1 MVFSSLPIE
10 EIRGELMEALRVPSP
25 RILLKA
31 PTGSGKSTGVPPMMD
46 DAGLGDRGL
55 IVVVQPRRM
64 AARLLARHVARLR
77 GVELGKEVGYAVRF
91 ERYIS
96 SRTRIAYVT
105 DGMLERWLTEW
116 PSLEGVSAVVFDEF
130 HERSLS
136 GDLSLGRVLDLQEG
150 PRRDLAVVVMSATLE
165 ISGLREYM
173 GGSCRVL
180 EAQGRQYP
188 VEVVYRAPRLV
199 SDGRG
204 RVAPPPIWEQAAD
217 VVREAV
223 REDDCGDVLVFM
235 PGVYEIRKTVELL
248 AGKPWMS
255 GRDVFPLY
263 GSLAPEQ
270 QNCAVERGDIPRV
283 IVSTNVA
290 ETSLTIEGV
299 RTVVDSGLVRR
310 SGWDPYRGM
319 DTLHLVKIS
328 KASAAQRAGRAGR
341 VAPGRCFRLWSEAEQ
356 ARKEDFDPPECF
368 RVDLAGAVLNLA
380 AWGVT
385 VPENFR
391 WLDVPA
397 PLVMQR
403 AVNLLAALGATEED
417 GSLTDTGKR
426 MTAFPLPPR
435 LARLMVAGQDEQCA
449 VELAAVAALMQG
461 EGVAVKGGLNDHL
474 RDSADYTDFQA
485 EWRAV
490 EKAVDA
496 GFGAA
501 ACTRWGISSRGAREA
516 WMAYRQ
522 LLSVG
527 SRGKARETPG
537 PDFTAA
543 RPAVVRAMIESF
555 ADHVGVRNGVAANT
569 CRMAGGVGGRLAEGS
584 VVFQGEHFVAAEVA
598 ELSGKAVETRVGRCT
613 LIAPEDLR
621 SIWPERFSCGEEAVF
636 DAALRRVR
644 LHRKLMYG
652 DLVLEDRD
660 RGDAPTELAAPVL
673 AEKVVDGTL
682 KLVKWNDAVEQ
693 WIRRLNGLSV
703 WMPELELPRFSEE
716 DKLVAISLVCEGA
729 VGYKD
734 IKEREIIPVLQG
746 LAFRLAGEGAGRLCP
761 GKPHVAQRP
770 ARQGQVRGGFLPG
783 DQSDGAAPVRRG
795 GFPTHCQRGRTRDC
809 GGAGPQP
816 EAVAGNGISGKFLA
830 ERIRANEKGP
840 GGALSPAP
848 LARPRGTG
856 FPSPFPVIRRKDFS
870 VTKQ

>member
-1 MVFSSLPIE
+1 
-10 EIRGELMEALRVPSP
+10 
-25 RILLKA
+25 
-31 PTGSGKSTGVPPMMD
+31 
-46 DAGLGDRGL
+46 
-55 IVVVQPRRM
+55 
-64 AARLLARHVARLR
+64 
-77 GVELGKEVGYAVRF
+77 
-91 ERYIS
+91 
-96 SRTRIAYVT
+96 
-105 DGMLERWLTEW
+105 
-116 PSLEGVSAVVFDEF
+116 
-130 HERSLS
+130 
-136 GDLSLGRVLDLQEG
+136 
-150 PRRDLAVVVMSATLE
+150 
-165 ISGLREYM
+165 
-173 GGSCRVL
+173 
-180 EAQGRQYP
+180 
-188 VEVVYRAPRLV
+188 
-199 SDGRG
+199 
-204 RVAPPPIWEQAAD
+204 
-217 VVREAV
+217 
-223 REDDCGDVLVFM
+223 
-235 PGVYEIRKTVELL
+235 
-248 AGKPWMS
+248 
-255 GRDVFPLY
+255 
-263 GSLAPEQ
+263 
-270 QNCAVERGDIPRV
+270 
-283 IVSTNVA
+283 
-290 ETSLTIEGV
+290 
-299 RTVVDSGLVRR
+299 
-310 SGWDPYRGM
+310 M

-426 MTAFPLPPR
+426 MTAFSLPPR

-461 EGVAVKGGLNDHL
+461 EGVAVKGGLNDYL

-501 ACTRWGISSRGAREA
+501 ACTRW
-516 WMAYRQ
+516 
-522 LLSVG
+522 G

-660 RGDAPTELAAPVL
+660 RGDAPPELAAPVL

-703 WMPELELPRFSEE
+703 WMPELGLPRFSEE

-734 IKEREIIPVLQG
+734 IKEREIIPVLRDWLSGWQAKALDDYAPVSLTLPNG
-746 LAFRLAGEGAGRLCP
+746 QHAKVRYGEDSSPVISLTVQRLFGVAVSPRIANGAVPVIVEVLAPSQRPWQVTGSLESFWRNGYGQMKKDLAGRYPRHRWPDP
-761 GKPHVAQRP
+761 GELD
-770 ARQGQVRGGFLPG
+770 FLPR
-783 DQSDGAAPVRRG
+783 SR
-795 GFPTHCQRGRTRDC
+795 
-809 GGAGPQP
+809 
-816 EAVAGNGISGKFLA
+816 
-830 ERIRANEKGP
+830 
-840 GGALSPAP
+840 
-848 LARPRGTG
+848 
-856 FPSPFPVIRRKDFS
+856 
-870 VTKQ
+870 

>member
-435 LARLMVAGQDEQCA
+435 LARLMVTGQDEQCA
-449 VELAAVAALMQG
+449 VELAAVAALIQG

-660 RGDAPTELAAPVL
+660 RGDAPPELAAPVV

-682 KLVKWNDAVEQ
+682 ERAKGNNAMGL

-703 WMPELELPRFSEE
+703 WMPELGLPRFSEE

-734 IKEREIIPVLQG
+734 IKEREIIPVLRDWLSGWQAKALDDYAPVSLTLPNG
-746 LAFRLAGEGAGRLCP
+746 QHAKVRYGEDSSPVISLTVQRLFGVAVSPRIANGAVSVIVEVLAPSQRPWQVTGSLESFWRNGYGQMKKDLAGRYPRHRWPDP
-761 GKPHVAQRP
+761 GELD
-770 ARQGQVRGGFLPG
+770 FLPR
-783 DQSDGAAPVRRG
+783 SR
-795 GFPTHCQRGRTRDC
+795 
-809 GGAGPQP
+809 
-816 EAVAGNGISGKFLA
+816 
-830 ERIRANEKGP
+830 
-840 GGALSPAP
+840 
-848 LARPRGTG
+848 
-856 FPSPFPVIRRKDFS
+856 
-870 VTKQ
+870 

>member
-501 ACTRWGISSRGAREA
+501 ACTRWGISSRGTREA

-543 RPAVVRAMIESF
+543 RPAVVRARSESF
-555 ADHVGVRNGVAANT
+555 ADQVGVRNGGAANT

-734 IKEREIIPVLQG
+734 IKEREIIPVLRDWLSGWQAKALDDYAPVSLTLPNG
-746 LAFRLAGEGAGRLCP
+746 QHAKVRYGEDSSPVISLTVQRLFGVAVSPRIANGAVPVIVEVLAPSQRPWQVTGSLDSFWRNGYGQMKKDLAGRYPRHRWPDP
-761 GKPHVAQRP
+761 GELD
-770 ARQGQVRGGFLPG
+770 FLPR
-783 DQSDGAAPVRRG
+783 SR
-795 GFPTHCQRGRTRDC
+795 
-809 GGAGPQP
+809 
-816 EAVAGNGISGKFLA
+816 
-830 ERIRANEKGP
+830 
-840 GGALSPAP
+840 
-848 LARPRGTG
+848 
-856 FPSPFPVIRRKDFS
+856 
-870 VTKQ
+870 

>member
-1 MVFSSLPIE
+1 MDSPVKSGMVPSSLPIE
-10 EIRGELMEALRVPSP
+10 EIRGKLLEALQASSP

-46 DAGLGDRGL
+46 DAGLGERGL

-77 GVELGKEVGYAVRF
+77 GVELGREVGYVVRF
-91 ERYIS
+91 ERHIS

-105 DGMLERWLTEW
+105 DGMLERWLTER
-116 PSLEGVSAVVFDEF
+116 PHLEGVSAVVFDEF

-150 PRRDLAVVVMSATLE
+150 PRQDLAVVVMSATLE

-173 GGSCRVL
+173 GDSCRVL
-180 EAQGRQYP
+180 EAHGRQYP
-188 VEVVYRAPRLV
+188 VETVYRAPRLV

-204 RVAPPPIWEQAAD
+204 RVAPPPVWEQAAD
-217 VVREAV
+217 AVREAV
-223 REDDCGDVLVFM
+223 KDEDCGDVLVFM
-235 PGVYEIRKTVELL
+235 PGVYEIRKTAELL
-248 AGKPWMS
+248 AGRPWMG

-263 GSLAPEQ
+263 GALSPEQ
-270 QNCAVERGDIPRV
+270 QNRAVERGNAPRV

-319 DTLHLVKIS
+319 DTLHLTKIS

-341 VAPGRCFRLWSEAEQ
+341 VAPGRCFRLWSEPEQ
-356 ARKEDFDPPECF
+356 ARKADFDPPECF

-385 VPENFR
+385 APEEFR
-391 WLDVPA
+391 WLDTPDE
-397 PLVMQR
+397 LVMQR
-403 AVNLLAALGATEED
+403 AVNLLGALGATEAD
-417 GSLTDTGKR
+417 GSLTDVGRR

-435 LARLMVAGQDEQCA
+435 LARLIVAGQDEQCV
-449 VELAAVAALMQG
+449 VELAAIAALMQG
-461 EGVAVKGGLNDHL
+461 EGVAMKGGLNDHL

-490 EKAVDA
+490 EKAVAAGFDA
-496 GFGAA
+496 G
-501 ACTRWGISSRGAREA
+501 ACTRWGVSARGAREV

-522 LLSVG
+522 LLSIG
-527 SRGKARETPG
+527 SRGTFRDVPE

-543 RPAVVRAMIESF
+543 RPAVVRAMMESF

-569 CRMAGGVGGRLAEGS
+569 CRITGGVGGRLAEGS
-584 VVFQGEHFVAAEVA
+584 VVFHGEHFVAAEVA

-613 LIAPEDLR
+613 LIDPEELR
-621 SIWPERFSCGEEAVF
+621 AVWPERFSGGETAVF
-636 DAALRRVR
+636 DAVLRRVR
-644 LHRKLMYG
+644 LRRRQMYE

-660 RGDAPTELAAPVL
+660 RGDAPPELAAPIL

-682 KLVKWNDAVEQ
+682 KLVKWDDSVEQ

-716 DKLVAISLVCEGA
+716 DKLVAISLACEGA

-734 IKEREIIPVLQG
+734 IKEREILPVLRDWLSGWQAKALDDYAPVSITLPNGQHARVRYGEDSTPVIG
-746 LAFRLAGEGAGRLCP
+746 LTVQRLFGVAESPRIANGAMAVKVEVLAPSQRPWQVTGSLESFWRNGYGQMKKDLAGRYPRHRWPEP
-761 GKPHVAQRP
+761 GELD
-770 ARQGQVRGGFLPG
+770 FLPR
-783 DQSDGAAPVRRG
+783 SR
-795 GFPTHCQRGRTRDC
+795 
-809 GGAGPQP
+809 
-816 EAVAGNGISGKFLA
+816 
-830 ERIRANEKGP
+830 
-840 GGALSPAP
+840 
-848 LARPRGTG
+848 
-856 FPSPFPVIRRKDFS
+856 
-870 VTKQ
+870 

>member
-682 KLVKWNDAVEQ
+682 KLVKRNDAVEQ

-734 IKEREIIPVLQG
+734 IKEREIIPVLRDWLSGWQAKALDDYAPVSLTLPNG
-746 LAFRLAGEGAGRLCP
+746 QHAKVRYGEDSSPVISLTVQRLFGVAVSPRIANGAVPVIVEVLAPSQRPWQVTGSLESFWRNGYGQMKKDLAGRYPRHRWPDPVELD
-761 GKPHVAQRP
+761 
-770 ARQGQVRGGFLPG
+770 FLPR
-783 DQSDGAAPVRRG
+783 SR
-795 GFPTHCQRGRTRDC
+795 
-809 GGAGPQP
+809 
-816 EAVAGNGISGKFLA
+816 
-830 ERIRANEKGP
+830 
-840 GGALSPAP
+840 
-848 LARPRGTG
+848 
-856 FPSPFPVIRRKDFS
+856 
-870 VTKQ
+870 

>member
-734 IKEREIIPVLQG
+734 IKEREIIPVLRDWLSGWQAKALDDYAPVSLTLPNG
-746 LAFRLAGEGAGRLCP
+746 PHAKVRYGEDTSQVSRLTVQRLVGVAVSPRIANGAVPVIVEVLAPSQRPWQVTGSLESFWRNGYGQMKKDLAGRYPRHRWPDP
-761 GKPHVAQRP
+761 GELD
-770 ARQGQVRGGFLPG
+770 FLPR
-783 DQSDGAAPVRRG
+783 SR
-795 GFPTHCQRGRTRDC
+795 
-809 GGAGPQP
+809 
-816 EAVAGNGISGKFLA
+816 
-830 ERIRANEKGP
+830 
-840 GGALSPAP
+840 
-848 LARPRGTG
+848 
-856 FPSPFPVIRRKDFS
+856 
-870 VTKQ
+870 

>member
-199 SDGRG
+199 SDGRD

-660 RGDAPTELAAPVL
+660 RGDAPPELAAPVL

-734 IKEREIIPVLQG
+734 IKEREIIPVLRDWLSGWQAKALDDYAPVSLTLPNG
-746 LAFRLAGEGAGRLCP
+746 QHAKVRYGEDSSPVISLTVQRLFGVAVSPRIANGAVPVIVEVLAPSQRPWQVTGSLESFWRNGYGQMKKDLAGRYPRHRWPDP
-761 GKPHVAQRP
+761 GELD
-770 ARQGQVRGGFLPG
+770 FLPR
-783 DQSDGAAPVRRG
+783 SR
-795 GFPTHCQRGRTRDC
+795 
-809 GGAGPQP
+809 
-816 EAVAGNGISGKFLA
+816 
-830 ERIRANEKGP
+830 
-840 GGALSPAP
+840 
-848 LARPRGTG
+848 
-856 FPSPFPVIRRKDFS
+856 
-870 VTKQ
+870 

>member
-1 MVFSSLPIE
+1 MDSPVKAGMVPPSLPIE
-10 EIRGELMEALRVPSP
+10 EIRAELLDALQAASP

-31 PTGSGKSTGVPPMMD
+31 PTGSGKSTGVPPMLD
-46 DAGLGDRGL
+46 DAGLGERGL

-77 GVELGKEVGYAVRF
+77 GEELGREVGYVVRF
-91 ERYIS
+91 ERHIS

-105 DGMLERWLTEW
+105 DGMLERWLTER
-116 PSLEGVSAVVFDEF
+116 PGLEGVSAVVFDEF

-173 GGSCRVL
+173 GDSCRVL
-180 EAQGRQYP
+180 EAHGRQYP
-188 VEVVYRAPRLV
+188 VETVYRAPRLV

-204 RVAPPPIWEQAAD
+204 RVAPPPVWEQAAD
-217 VVREAV
+217 AVREAV
-223 REDDCGDVLVFM
+223 KAGDCGDVLVFM
-235 PGVYEIRKTVELL
+235 PGVYEIRKTAELL
-248 AGKPWMS
+248 AGRPWMG

-263 GSLAPEQ
+263 GALTPEQ
-270 QNCAVERGDIPRV
+270 QNRAVEQGENPRV

-299 RTVVDSGLVRR
+299 RTVIDSGLVRR

-319 DTLHLVKIS
+319 DTLHLTKIS
-328 KASAAQRAGRAGR
+328 KASAAQRMGRAGR

-356 ARKEDFDPPECF
+356 ARKADFDPPECF

-380 AWGVT
+380 AWDIT
-385 VPENFR
+385 APEGFR
-391 WLDVPA
+391 WLDTPDE
-397 PLVMQR
+397 LVMRR

-417 GSLTDTGKR
+417 GSLTDVGRR

-435 LARLMVAGQDEQCA
+435 LARLIVAGQDEQCV
-449 VELAAVAALMQG
+449 VELAAIAALMQG
-461 EGVAVKGGLNDHL
+461 EGVAMKGGLNDNL
-474 RDSADYTDFQA
+474 RDSGDYTDFQA

-490 EKAVDA
+490 EKAVAAGFDA
-496 GFGAA
+496 G
-501 ACTRWGISSRGAREA
+501 ACTRWGISARGAREV

-522 LLSVG
+522 LLSIG
-527 SRGKARETPG
+527 SRGKFRDVPE

-543 RPAVVRAMIESF
+543 RPAVVRAMMESF

-569 CRMAGGVGGRLAEGS
+569 CRITGGVGGRLAEGS
-584 VVFQGEHFVAAEVA
+584 VVFHGEHFVAAEVA

-613 LIAPEDLR
+613 LIDPEELR
-621 SIWPERFSCGEEAVF
+621 AVWPERFSGGEEAVF
-636 DAALRRVR
+636 DAVLRRVR
-644 LHRKLMYG
+644 LRRRLMYE

-660 RGDAPTELAAPVL
+660 RGDAPPELAAPIL
-673 AEKVVDGTL
+673 AQKVVDGTL
-682 KLVKWNDAVEQ
+682 KLVKWDDSVEQ

-716 DKLVAISLVCEGA
+716 DKLVAISLACEGA

-734 IKEREIIPVLQG
+734 IKEREILPVLRDWLSGWQAKALEDYAPVSMRLSNGQHAKVRYGEDSTPVIG
-746 LAFRLAGEGAGRLCP
+746 LTVQRLFGVAESPRIANGAMTVKVEVLAPNQRPWQVTGSLESFWRNGYGQMKKDLAGRYPRHRWPEP
-761 GKPHVAQRP
+761 GELD
-770 ARQGQVRGGFLPG
+770 FLPR
-783 DQSDGAAPVRRG
+783 SR
-795 GFPTHCQRGRTRDC
+795 
-809 GGAGPQP
+809 
-816 EAVAGNGISGKFLA
+816 
-830 ERIRANEKGP
+830 
-840 GGALSPAP
+840 
-848 LARPRGTG
+848 
-856 FPSPFPVIRRKDFS
+856 
-870 VTKQ
+870 

>member
-1 MVFSSLPIE
+1 MAFPSLPIE
-10 EIRGELMEALRVPSP
+10 EIRGELLDALQAPSP

-31 PTGSGKSTGVPPMMD
+31 PTGSGKSTGVPPVMD
-46 DAGLGDRGL
+46 DAGLGERGL

-77 GVELGKEVGYAVRF
+77 GVELGKEVGYVVRF
-91 ERYIS
+91 ERHIS
-96 SRTRIAYVT
+96 PRTRIAYVT
-105 DGMLERWLTEW
+105 DGMLERWLTER
-116 PSLEGVSAVVFDEF
+116 PALEGVSAVVFDEF

-150 PRRDLAVVVMSATLE
+150 PRPDMAVAVMSATLE
-165 ISGLREYM
+165 ISGLRDYM
-173 GGSCRVL
+173 GASCRVL
-180 EAQGRQYP
+180 EAHGRQYP
-188 VEVVYRAPRLV
+188 VETVYRAPRLV

-204 RVAPPPIWEQAAD
+204 RVSPLPVWEQAAD
-217 VVREAV
+217 AVKEAV
-223 REDDCGDVLVFM
+223 KDDGCGDVLVFM
-235 PGVYEIRKTVELL
+235 PGVYEIRKTAELL
-248 AGKPWMS
+248 AGRPWMG

-263 GSLAPEQ
+263 GALTPEQ
-270 QNCAVERGDIPRV
+270 QNRAVEQGKNPRV

-299 RTVVDSGLVRR
+299 RTVIDSGLVRR

-319 DTLHLVKIS
+319 DTLHLTKIS

-356 ARKEDFDPPECF
+356 ARKADFDPPECC

-380 AWGVT
+380 AWGIT
-385 VPENFR
+385 APEGFR
-391 WLDVPA
+391 WLDTPD

-403 AVNLLAALGATEED
+403 AVNLLAALGATEAD
-417 GSLTDTGKR
+417 GSLTDVGRR

-435 LARLMVAGQDEQCA
+435 LARLMAAGQDEQCV
-449 VELAAVAALMQG
+449 VELAAIAALMQG
-461 EGVAVKGGLNDHL
+461 EGVAMKGGLNDNL

-496 GFGAA
+496 GFEAG
-501 ACTRWGISSRGAREA
+501 ACTRWGISARGAREV

-522 LLSVG
+522 LLSIG
-527 SRGKARETPG
+527 SRGKSREMPE

-543 RPAVVRAMIESF
+543 RPAVVRAMMESF

-584 VVFQGEHFVAAEVA
+584 VAFHGEHFVAAEVA

-613 LIAPEDLR
+613 LIDPEELR
-621 SIWPERFSCGEEAVF
+621 AVWPERFSGGEVAVF

-644 LHRKLMYG
+644 LHRRLMYE

-660 RGDAPTELAAPVL
+660 RGDAPPELAAPIL

-682 KLVKWNDAVEQ
+682 KLVKWDDSVEQ

-703 WMPELELPRFSEE
+703 WMPELELPSFSEE
-716 DKLVAISLVCEGA
+716 DKLVAISLACEGA

-734 IKEREIIPVLQG
+734 IKEREILPVLRDWLSGWQAKALEDYAPVSITLPNGQHAKVRYGEDSTPVIG
-746 LAFRLAGEGAGRLCP
+746 LTVQRLFGVAESPRIANGAMTVKVQVLAPSQRPWQVTGSLESFWRNGYGQMKKDLAGRYPRHRWPDP
-761 GKPHVAQRP
+761 GELD
-770 ARQGQVRGGFLPG
+770 FLPR
-783 DQSDGAAPVRRG
+783 SR
-795 GFPTHCQRGRTRDC
+795 
-809 GGAGPQP
+809 
-816 EAVAGNGISGKFLA
+816 
-830 ERIRANEKGP
+830 
-840 GGALSPAP
+840 
-848 LARPRGTG
+848 
-856 FPSPFPVIRRKDFS
+856 
-870 VTKQ
+870 

>member
-1 MVFSSLPIE
+1 MDSPCKTGMVSPSLPIE
-10 EIRGELMEALRVPSP
+10 EIRGALLDALQGVSP

-46 DAGLGDRGL
+46 DAGLGERGL

-77 GVELGKEVGYAVRF
+77 GAALGKEVGYVVRF
-91 ERYIS
+91 ERHIS

-105 DGMLERWLTEW
+105 DGVLERWLTERAA
-116 PSLEGVSAVVFDEF
+116 LDGVSAVVFDEF

-173 GGSCRVL
+173 GDCCRVL
-180 EAQGRQYP
+180 EAHGRQYP
-188 VEVVYRAPRLV
+188 VETVYRAPRLV

-204 RVAPPPIWEQAAD
+204 RVAPPPVWEQAAD

-223 REDDCGDVLVFM
+223 KEEDCGDVLVFM
-235 PGVYEIRKTVELL
+235 PGVYEIRKTAELL
-248 AGKPWMS
+248 AGRPWMK

-263 GSLAPEQ
+263 GALSAEQ
-270 QNCAVERGDIPRV
+270 QNSAVEQGEVPRV

-319 DTLHLVKIS
+319 DTLHLAKIS

-356 ARKEDFDPPECF
+356 ARKADFDPPECF

-385 VPENFR
+385 APEEFR
-391 WLDVPA
+391 WLDTPDA
-397 PLVMQR
+397 LVMQR
-403 AVNLLAALGATEED
+403 AVHLLSALGATNED
-417 GSLTDTGKR
+417 GSLTEVGRR

-435 LARLMVAGQDEQCA
+435 LARLIVAGQDEQCV
-449 VELAAVAALMQG
+449 VELAAIAALMQG
-461 EGVAVKGGLNDHL
+461 EGVAMKGGLNDDL
-474 RDSADYTDFQA
+474 RDSSDYTDFQA

-496 GFGAA
+496 GFDAGT
-501 ACTRWGISSRGAREA
+501 CTRWGVSARGAREV

-522 LLSVG
+522 LLSIG
-527 SRGKARETPG
+527 SRGKFRDVPE

-555 ADHVGVRNGVAANT
+555 ADHVGVRNGVAVNT
-569 CRMAGGVGGRLAEGS
+569 CRMGGGVGGRLAEGS
-584 VVFQGEHFVAAEVA
+584 VVFHGEHFVAAEVA

-613 LIAPEDLR
+613 LMEPEELR
-621 SIWPERFSCGEEAVF
+621 AVWPERFSGGEEAVF
-636 DAALRRVR
+636 DAVLRRVR
-644 LHRKLMYG
+644 LRRRLMYG

-660 RGDAPTELAAPVL
+660 RGDAPPELAAPIL

-682 KLVKWNDAVEQ
+682 KLVKWDDAVEQ

-703 WMPELELPRFSEE
+703 WMPELELPRFSGE
-716 DKLVAISLVCEGA
+716 DKLVAVSLVCEGA

-734 IKEREIIPVLQG
+734 IKEREILPVLRDWLSGWQAKALDDYAPVSITLLNG
-746 LAFRLAGEGAGRLCP
+746 QHAKVRYGEDSTPVIALTVQRLFGVAESPRIAGGAATVKVEVLAPSQRPWQVTASLESFWRNGYGQMKKELAGRYP
-761 GKPHVAQRP
+761 RHRWPDP
-770 ARQGQVRGGFLPG
+770 AELDFLPR
-783 DQSDGAAPVRRG
+783 SR
-795 GFPTHCQRGRTRDC
+795 
-809 GGAGPQP
+809 
-816 EAVAGNGISGKFLA
+816 
-830 ERIRANEKGP
+830 
-840 GGALSPAP
+840 
-848 LARPRGTG
+848 
-856 FPSPFPVIRRKDFS
+856 
-870 VTKQ
+870 

>member
-435 LARLMVAGQDEQCA
+435 LARLMVTGQDEQCA
-449 VELAAVAALMQG
+449 VELAAVAALIQG

-660 RGDAPTELAAPVL
+660 LGDAPPELAAPVL

-703 WMPELELPRFSEE
+703 WMPELGLPRFSEE

-734 IKEREIIPVLQG
+734 IKEREIIPVLRDWLSGWQAKALDDYAPVSLTLPNG
-746 LAFRLAGEGAGRLCP
+746 QHAKVRYGEDSSPVISLTVQRLFGVAVSPRIANGAVSVIVEVLAPSQRPWQVTGSLESFWRNGYGQMKKDLAGRYPRHRWPDP
-761 GKPHVAQRP
+761 GELD
-770 ARQGQVRGGFLPG
+770 FLPR
-783 DQSDGAAPVRRG
+783 SR
-795 GFPTHCQRGRTRDC
+795 
-809 GGAGPQP
+809 
-816 EAVAGNGISGKFLA
+816 
-830 ERIRANEKGP
+830 
-840 GGALSPAP
+840 
-848 LARPRGTG
+848 
-856 FPSPFPVIRRKDFS
+856 
-870 VTKQ
+870 

>member
-1 MVFSSLPIE
+1 MDSPVKSGMVPSSLPIE
-10 EIRGELMEALRVPSP
+10 EIRGELLEVLQSASP

-46 DAGLGDRGL
+46 DAGLGERGL

-77 GVELGKEVGYAVRF
+77 GVELGREVGYVVRF
-91 ERYIS
+91 ERHIS

-105 DGMLERWLTEW
+105 DGMLERWLTER
-116 PSLEGVSAVVFDEF
+116 PHLEGVSAVVFDEF

-173 GGSCRVL
+173 GDSCWVL
-180 EAQGRQYP
+180 EAHGRQYP
-188 VEVVYRAPRLV
+188 VETVYRAPRLV

-204 RVAPPPIWEQAAD
+204 RVAPPPVWEQAAD
-217 VVREAV
+217 AVREAV
-223 REDDCGDVLVFM
+223 KEEDCGDVLVFM
-235 PGVYEIRKTVELL
+235 PGVYEIRKTAELL
-248 AGKPWMS
+248 AGRPWMG
-255 GRDVFPLY
+255 GREVFPLY
-263 GSLAPEQ
+263 GTLSPEQ
-270 QNCAVERGDIPRV
+270 QNRAVERGNAPRV

-299 RTVVDSGLVRR
+299 RTVIDSGLVRR

-319 DTLHLVKIS
+319 DTLHLTKIS

-356 ARKEDFDPPECF
+356 ARKADFDPPECF

-385 VPENFR
+385 APEEFR
-391 WLDVPA
+391 WLDTPDE
-397 PLVMQR
+397 LVMQR
-403 AVNLLAALGATEED
+403 AVNLLGALGATEAD
-417 GSLTDTGKR
+417 GSLTDVGRR

-435 LARLMVAGQDEQCA
+435 LACLIVAGQDEQCV
-449 VELAAVAALMQG
+449 VELAAIAALMQG
-461 EGVAVKGGLNDHL
+461 EGVAMKGGLNDNL

-490 EKAVDA
+490 EKAVAAGFDA
-496 GFGAA
+496 G
-501 ACTRWGISSRGAREA
+501 ACTRWGVSARGAREV

-522 LLSVG
+522 LLSIG
-527 SRGKARETPG
+527 SRGTFRDVPE

-543 RPAVVRAMIESF
+543 RPAVVRAMMESF

-569 CRMAGGVGGRLAEGS
+569 CRITGGVGGRLAEGS
-584 VVFQGEHFVAAEVA
+584 VVFHGEHFVAAEVA

-613 LIAPEDLR
+613 LIDPEELR
-621 SIWPERFSCGEEAVF
+621 AVWPERFSGGETAVF
-636 DAALRRVR
+636 DTVLRRVR
-644 LHRKLMYG
+644 LHRRQMYE

-660 RGDAPTELAAPVL
+660 RGDAPPELAAPIL

-682 KLVKWNDAVEQ
+682 KLVKWDDSVEQ

-716 DKLVAISLVCEGA
+716 DKLVAISLACEGA

-734 IKEREIIPVLQG
+734 IKEREILPVLRDWLSGWQAKALDDYAPVSITLPNGQHARVRYGEDSTPVIG
-746 LAFRLAGEGAGRLCP
+746 LTVQRLFGVAESPRIANGTMTVKVEVLAPSQRPWQVTGSLESFWRNGYGQMKKDLAGRYPRHRWPEP
-761 GKPHVAQRP
+761 GELD
-770 ARQGQVRGGFLPG
+770 FLPR
-783 DQSDGAAPVRRG
+783 SR
-795 GFPTHCQRGRTRDC
+795 
-809 GGAGPQP
+809 
-816 EAVAGNGISGKFLA
+816 
-830 ERIRANEKGP
+830 
-840 GGALSPAP
+840 
-848 LARPRGTG
+848 
-856 FPSPFPVIRRKDFS
+856 
-870 VTKQ
+870 

>member
-105 DGMLERWLTEW
+105 DGMLERWLTER

-255 GRDVFPLY
+255 GRD
-263 GSLAPEQ
+263 
-270 QNCAVERGDIPRV
+270 
-283 IVSTNVA
+283 
-290 ETSLTIEGV
+290 
-299 RTVVDSGLVRR
+299 
-310 SGWDPYRGM
+310 
-319 DTLHLVKIS
+319 
-328 KASAAQRAGRAGR
+328 
-341 VAPGRCFRLWSEAEQ
+341 
-356 ARKEDFDPPECF
+356 
-368 RVDLAGAVLNLA
+368 
-380 AWGVT
+380 
-385 VPENFR
+385 
-391 WLDVPA
+391 
-397 PLVMQR
+397 
-403 AVNLLAALGATEED
+403 
-417 GSLTDTGKR
+417 
-426 MTAFPLPPR
+426 AFPLPPR

-501 ACTRWGISSRGAREA
+501 ACTRWGISSRGSREA

-703 WMPELELPRFSEE
+703 WMPELGLPRFSEE

-734 IKEREIIPVLQG
+734 IKEREIIPVLRDWLSGWQAKALDDYAPVSLTLPNG
-746 LAFRLAGEGAGRLCP
+746 QHAKVRYGEDSSPVISLTVQRLFGVAVSPRIANGAVPVIVEVLAPSQRPWQVTGSLESFWRNGYGQMKKDLAGRYPRHRWPDP
-761 GKPHVAQRP
+761 GELD
-770 ARQGQVRGGFLPG
+770 FLPR
-783 DQSDGAAPVRRG
+783 SR
-795 GFPTHCQRGRTRDC
+795 
-809 GGAGPQP
+809 
-816 EAVAGNGISGKFLA
+816 
-830 ERIRANEKGP
+830 
-840 GGALSPAP
+840 
-848 LARPRGTG
+848 
-856 FPSPFPVIRRKDFS
+856 
-870 VTKQ
+870 

>member
-435 LARLMVAGQDEQCA
+435 LARLMVTGQDEQCA
-449 VELAAVAALMQG
+449 VELAAVAALIQG

-660 RGDAPTELAAPVL
+660 RGDAPPELAAPVL

-703 WMPELELPRFSEE
+703 WMPELGLPRFSEE

-734 IKEREIIPVLQG
+734 IKEREIIPVPVSYTHLT
-746 LAFRLAGEGAGRLCP
+746 
-761 GKPHVAQRP
+761 
-770 ARQGQVRGGFLPG
+770 LP
-783 DQSDGAAPVRRG
+783 
-795 GFPTHCQRGRTRDC
+795 T
-809 GGAGPQP
+809 
-816 EAVAGNGISGKFLA
+816 I
-830 ERIRANEKGP
+830 
-840 GGALSPAP
+840 
-848 LARPRGTG
+848 
-856 FPSPFPVIRRKDFS
+856 
-870 VTKQ
+870 